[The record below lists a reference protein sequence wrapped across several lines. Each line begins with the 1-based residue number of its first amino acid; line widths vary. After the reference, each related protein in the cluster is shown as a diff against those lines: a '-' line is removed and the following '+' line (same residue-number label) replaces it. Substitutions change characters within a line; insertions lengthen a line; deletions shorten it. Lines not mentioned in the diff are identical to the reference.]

1 MCFVTADCSALLILT
16 HLFYGE
22 QIDLSTG
29 ETSMAHRHI
38 QKLLASSDPGTPT
51 SQIIR
56 TLSQRG
62 GMTAAQIARHTG
74 LAKSTVSTAVA
85 DLKESRVVVE
95 TEQDS
100 SPKNSAGRPGM
111 ILTLNPQAG
120 TCIGIHL
127 GYDDVQIVVADIS
140 HSFIAEQKITLG
152 VDYTPKDVVAPLKK
166 IFNSFYKKNGLAVES
181 LLGVGV
187 SVSGPVRPDGVLQRG
202 GILPKWAGTDI
213 RKLFATVFNSPVL
226 VNNESN
232 CAAIAEMKWGAARGH
247 SDFVIFKMDVGVGGA
262 IVSNGAIVNGI
273 AGGGGEFG
281 HVSIN
286 PEGELCRCG
295 NRGCLE
301 LYASFVKPLEQLSR
315 VHKRPMTMDDAIAL
329 AETGDAGALRMIND
343 VGEYGGRGLAMV
355 GTVLNPPLIIIGGRM
370 ALAGDLLLKPMQSA
384 FQRHTL
390 IKYIDTNSSARTE
403 IRIGKFTD
411 NDSLLGAVGLVLD
424 NQLAFGTV

>member
-1 MCFVTADCSALLILT
+1 MVHNRIRKILT
-16 HLFYGE
+16 
-22 QIDLSTG
+22 S
-29 ETSMAHRHI
+29 A
-38 QKLLASSDPGTPT
+38 DPGTPAR
-51 SQIIR
+51 QIIQA
-56 TLSQRG
+56 LSQRG
-62 GMTAAQIARHTG
+62 GMTAAQIARFTG
-74 LAKSTVSTAVA
+74 LARSTISAAVA
-85 DLKESRVVVE
+85 DLKDSRAVVE
-95 TEQDS
+95 TALD
-100 SPKNSAGRPGM
+100 NSGTSTAGRPGTT
-111 ILTLNPQAG
+111 LTLNPQAG
-120 TCIGIHL
+120 TCIGVHL
-127 GYDDVQIVVADIS
+127 GYDHVQIVLADIA
-140 HSFIAEQKITLG
+140 HTFIAEKKIKLWI
-152 VDYTPKDVVAPLKK
+152 DYTPGDVIGPLKK
-166 IFNSFYKKNGLAVES
+166 IFKSFYDRKGLAAES

-202 GILPKWAGTDI
+202 GILPKWAGLDI
-213 RKLFATVFNSPVL
+213 RALFSSVFNAPVV

-247 SDFVIFKMDVGVGGA
+247 DDFVIFKMDVGVGGA
-262 IVSNGAIVNGI
+262 IVSNGAIVNGV

-286 PEGELCRCG
+286 PDGELCRCG

-315 VHKRPMTMDDAIAL
+315 VHRKPMTMDDAIAL

-355 GTVLNPPLIIIGGRM
+355 GTIINPPLILIGGRM
-370 ALAGDLLLKPMQSA
+370 ALAGDLLLKPMQNA

-390 IKYIDTNSSARTE
+390 IKHTDTNSNARTD

-424 NQLAFGTV
+424 NHMVFGQR